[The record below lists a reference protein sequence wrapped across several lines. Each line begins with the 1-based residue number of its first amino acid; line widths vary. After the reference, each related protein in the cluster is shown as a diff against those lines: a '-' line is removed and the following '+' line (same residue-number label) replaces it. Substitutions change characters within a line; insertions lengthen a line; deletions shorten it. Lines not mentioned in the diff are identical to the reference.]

1 MKIKKIVAEML
12 IKNKSSSK
20 NTKTTYSVR
29 TATKVFKKHNSKKL
43 EAVHWRP
50 MIGLK
55 SLT

>member
-29 TATKVFKKHNSKKL
+29 TATKVFKKHNSKM